1 MVVGMTK
8 QIPPGYKQTK
18 IGIIPEDWEVVTINH
33 LVNIDYLDKPL
44 DGNHGN
50 IHPKSS
56 DFVSNGIPFIMANNI
71 RNGVLD
77 LENCAFIAK
86 NQADQLQ
93 KGFSI
98 AGDILLTHKG
108 TVGNVAMVKHLYTEY
123 IMLTPQVTYYRVK
136 NQSQLSSYYVLQY
149 FLSKNFQQKLQ
160 EIAGGG
166 TRAYIGITEQRNLP
180 FIFPPFKEQ
189 EKIAEILSTWDDAI
203 SKQEQLIEQKQV
215 FKKGIMQQIFSQKIR
230 LKDDNGN
237 DYPDWKKYKLTKVAK
252 TSIGLVTTMTTSYV
266 ENNGTPLIRN
276 SDILPNKIKDDLIQL
291 SNLFANQYNSRKL
304 RHLDVVTV
312 HTGDVGISAVINE
325 KLDGCH
331 GFATLNTRVDQK
343 ILNPFYLSYYFN
355 SYSYISYAIKMS
367 TGDGR
372 CNFNLKDFDNSI
384 IPTPALNEQA
394 RIVDFL
400 STIDNGISKQTE
412 VLDQLKL
419 QKQSLMQK
427 LLTGQVRV
435 INKGK

>member
-1 MVVGMTK
+1 MIK
-8 QIPPGYKQTK
+8 QIQLGYKQTK
-18 IGIIPEDWEVVTINH
+18 VGVIPEEWEVVKLGDVLKIGSGKDYKHLNNGNIPVYGTGGYMLSVDDFLYDGESVCIGRKGTI
-33 LVNIDYLDKPL
+33 DKPMFL
-44 DGNHGN
+44 NGKFWTVDTLFYSHSFKDSL
-50 IHPKSS
+50 PK
-56 DFVSNGIPFIMANNI
+56 
-71 RNGVLD
+71 
-77 LENCAFIAK
+77 
-86 NQADQLQ
+86 
-93 KGFSI
+93 
-98 AGDILLTHKG
+98 
-108 TVGNVAMVKHLYTEY
+108 Y
-123 IMLTPQVTYYRVK
+123 IY
-136 NQSQLSSYYVLQY
+136 LS
-149 FLSKNFQQKLQ
+149 FLSIDWLKYNEASGVPSLSKATIESIL
-160 EIAGGG
+160 IP
-166 TRAYIGITEQRNLP
+166 LP
-180 FIFPPFKEQ
+180 PTKEQ

-203 SKQEQLIEQKQV
+203 AKQEQLIQQKKI

-230 LKDDNGN
+230 FKDDNGN
-237 DYPDWKKYKLTKVAK
+237 DYPAWKKYKLTKVAK

-304 RHLDVVTV
+304 RYLDVVTV

-331 GFATLNTRVDQK
+331 GFATLNTRVDQE
-343 ILNPFYLSYYFN
+343 ILNPFYLSCYFN
-355 SYSYISYAIKMS
+355 SSFYISYAIKMS

-400 STIDNGISKQTE
+400 STIDNGITKQTE

-427 LLTGQVRV
+427 LLTGQVRML
-435 INKGK
+435 K

>member
-1 MVVGMTK
+1 MIVAL
-8 QIPPGYKQTK
+8 PP
-18 IGIIPEDWEVVTINH
+18 P
-33 LVNIDYLDKPL
+33 
-44 DGNHGN
+44 
-50 IHPKSS
+50 
-56 DFVSNGIPFIMANNI
+56 
-71 RNGVLD
+71 
-77 LENCAFIAK
+77 
-86 NQADQLQ
+86 
-93 KGFSI
+93 
-98 AGDILLTHKG
+98 
-108 TVGNVAMVKHLYTEY
+108 
-123 IMLTPQVTYYRVK
+123 
-136 NQSQLSSYYVLQY
+136 
-149 FLSKNFQQKLQ
+149 
-160 EIAGGG
+160 
-166 TRAYIGITEQRNLP
+166 
-180 FIFPPFKEQ
+180 KEQ
-189 EKIAEILSTWDDAI
+189 EKIAEILSTWDEAI
-203 SKQEQLIEQKQV
+203 DKQDQLIEQKQA
-215 FKKGIMQQIFSQKIR
+215 FKKGIIQQVFSQKLR
-230 LKDDNGN
+230 FKDDNGN
-237 DYPDWKKYKLTKVAK
+237 NYPSWKKYKLTKVAK

-331 GFATLNTRVDQK
+331 GFATLNTRVDQE
-343 ILNPFYLSYYFN
+343 ILNPFYLSCYFN
-355 SYSYISYAIKMS
+355 SSSYISYAIKMS

-384 IPTPALNEQA
+384 IPTPTLNEQA

-400 STIDNGISKQTE
+400 SAIDDEITKQTE
-412 VLDQLKL
+412 ILDQLKL